1 MLKETKYFKEQHR
14 QLSTDVSGNLK
25 MGHWTQEKKISRNVN
40 IDFMRSGIFQP
51 PLYYLGMLIL
61 QILLKFTFP

>member
-14 QLSTDVSGNLK
+14 QLSADVSGNLK
-25 MGHWTQEKKISRNVN
+25 MRHWTQKKKISRNVT

-51 PLYYLGMLIL
+51 PLYNLGMVIL